1 MIIKGKL
8 VRDNIPEIMSKD
20 GMNPSTRILN
30 YDEYLTELD
39 KKLQEEVAEYLEQN
53 DLAELGDVLEVIRAI
68 AYARGR
74 GIDEIEDMREQKFR
88 ERGGFKKMIFL
99 NQR

>member
-1 MIIKGKL
+1 LG
-8 VRDNIPEIMSKD
+8 
-20 GMNPSTRILN
+20 
-30 YDEYLTELD
+30 YLTELD